1 MGIVHRSIP
10 NGANRRHPSSGLFH
24 PGTKLVF
31 LLVVYLTW
39 TPGTMSQHQGWKARA
54 RRTLEKFGWKHPA
67 PVVLPDDASVVAEPA
82 TPNNY
87 RKHRIPCGLILVNA
101 PPGSFG
107 DDVAPLAT
115 SAVAELVSKDDDDD
129 DDDDSSPSSHAAST
143 LHARA
148 LQQYPHIKRYVVSSS
163 KGKKY
168 VPKGTFR
175 LRMGSE
181 ESTIEESPLLWI
193 IENEGSDNDG
203 DDDKTIDLVLG
214 TSFWK
219 DHSAEFES
227 DEIYLFTS
235 SPMDAEETTR
245 TRVMVPYL
253 LMRSRI
259 SFNTEL

>member
-1 MGIVHRSIP
+1 M
-10 NGANRRHPSSGLFH
+10 
-24 PGTKLVF
+24 
-31 LLVVYLTW
+31 
-39 TPGTMSQHQGWKARA
+39 

-67 PVVLPDDASVVAEPA
+67 PVVLPDDASVVAETE
-82 TPNNY
+82 TPNH
-87 RKHRIPCGLILVNA
+87 RKHRIPCGLILVDA
-101 PPGSFG
+101 APGSLSA
-107 DDVAPLAT
+107 DVSPLAT
-115 SAVAELVSKDDDDD
+115 SAVTELVSKDDDDD
-129 DDDDSSPSSHAAST
+129 NSSPSSHGAST

-148 LQQYPHIKRYVVSSS
+148 LQQYPYIERYVVSSS
-163 KGKKY
+163 EGKKY

-193 IENEGSDNDG
+193 IEGEGSD

-214 TSFWK
+214 TAFWK
-219 DHSAEFES
+219 NHSAEFES
-227 DEIYLFTS
+227 DEVYLFTS
-235 SPMDAEETTR
+235 PSMDAEETTR